1 MVLRDCTAVDESSE
15 IGENEHKLRKEMAN
29 LLERNISF
37 ETLEEPRARKVKD
50 LNSLIK
56 TSRIQRK
63 HSLVVSL
70 WDGC

>member
-37 ETLEEPRARKVKD
+37 ETLGEP
-50 LNSLIK
+50 
-56 TSRIQRK
+56 
-63 HSLVVSL
+63 
-70 WDGC
+70 